1 MYIMA
6 SNTTETRDIKAL
18 NEPTGN
24 IYESVAILS
33 KRSNQVASKIKE
45 ELAEKLAEFTPPVDS
60 LEEVYENKEQ
70 IELSRQYERMPKP
83 TLQALDEFEQGKL
96 FHRNPEREKRGY

>member
-1 MYIMA
+1 
-6 SNTTETRDIKAL
+6 
-18 NEPTGN
+18 
-24 IYESVAILS
+24 
-33 KRSNQVASKIKE
+33 
-45 ELAEKLAEFTPPVDS
+45 VDS

-83 TLQALDEFEQGKL
+83 TLQALDEFEQSKL